1 MISVY
6 DQTVNNNLTVR
17 DYEGMKKYLDLI
29 QWGRKNPVQFI
40 EKILQIPLMDY
51 QKWLISMTWNAEYA
65 CWVCSRNIGKS
76 FLAGVFLQTRAIL
89 FPKSK
94 ILILSAGSRQA
105 SESFTTMEN
114 IIKNNVKSLVRT
126 NTVVADEIKK
136 SKADSDGFT
145 HDQKK
150 GYSCEFLNGTT
161 IQSVVGTPKTMVG
174 KRANLLFYD
183 ESGIIPGELYNLTEP
198 FASASS
204 SFKLGSTYDA
214 EVYPPDMPNL
224 RLYVGSATDTNS
236 YFYGKYK
243 EACKQML
250 AGSRKYFA
258 ADLNC
263 EVAMHPTKDGKT
275 AGAFLSRDEVDR
287 KMRENEVLAMREY
300 YNIFDSFDLEDA
312 VVTRTDIFNNTQNYF
327 PVLRWGGKKHKYII
341 TFDPASKV
349 DNSPVLV
356 TELYRNEAKEWCGRF
371 VHMENLVVTYG
382 DGSKRPMRIDEQVSR
397 LRELI
402 YEYNGKEN
410 VAPYENVIVG
420 IDAGAGGQASA
431 ILQELT
437 KDWTDAQGRRHPG
450 LYDENDENMK
460 RWAEAYPHAV
470 AGSLISVEPRRYRNE
485 LFEATKVLVPQGVIK
500 FPPTCPKY
508 DTLVLDDDTEH
519 KLSKPEMASLIQM
532 DLMKEE
538 MMSMVRI
545 KSANGGIT
553 YALPAA
559 KRNRM
564 HDDRN
569 YVAVMACWIVRRMR
583 EDETVGDGAAISF
596 DCFFTDRKPS
606 DEGNDAW
613 SQMMRKG
620 GRAAP
625 MRPKS
630 PFAGKSPF
638 ANK

>member
-1 MISVY
+1 M
-6 DQTVNNNLTVR
+6 
-17 DYEGMKKYLDLI
+17 
-29 QWGRKNPVQFI
+29 
-40 EKILQIPLMDY
+40 
-51 QKWLISMTWNAEYA
+51 
-65 CWVCSRNIGKS
+65 
-76 FLAGVFLQTRAIL
+76 QTRAIL

-174 KRANLLFYD
+174 KRANILFYD

-214 EVYPPDMPNL
+214 EVYPEDMPNL

-250 AGSRKYFA
+250 SGNTKYFA

-263 EVAMHPTKDGKT
+263 EVAMHPTKDGKS
-275 AGAFLSRDEVDR
+275 AGAFLSKDEVNR
-287 KMRENEVLAMREY
+287 KMRESEVLAMREY

-312 VVTRTDIFNNTQNYF
+312 IVTRTDIFNNTEHF
-327 PVLRWGGKKHKYII
+327 APVLKWGGKKHKYII
-341 TFDPASKV
+341 TYDPASKV
-349 DNSPVLV
+349 DNSPVLI
-356 TELYRNEAKEWCGRF
+356 TEVFRNEQKEICGRF
-371 VHMENLVVTYG
+371 VHMENFIVTYG
-382 DGSKRPMRIDEQVSR
+382 DGSKRPMRIDEQVKR

-410 VAPYENVIVG
+410 IAPYENVTVL
-420 IDAGAGGQASA
+420 IDGGSGGQASA

-437 KDWTDAQGRRHPG
+437 KD
-450 LYDENDENMK
+450 
-460 RWAEAYPHAV
+460 
-470 AGSLISVEPRRYRNE
+470 
-485 LFEATKVLVPQGVIK
+485 
-500 FPPTCPKY
+500 
-508 DTLVLDDDTEH
+508 
-519 KLSKPEMASLIQM
+519 
-532 DLMKEE
+532 
-538 MMSMVRI
+538 
-545 KSANGGIT
+545 
-553 YALPAA
+553 
-559 KRNRM
+559 
-564 HDDRN
+564 
-569 YVAVMACWIVRRMR
+569 
-583 EDETVGDGAAISF
+583 
-596 DCFFTDRKPS
+596 
-606 DEGNDAW
+606 
-613 SQMMRKG
+613 
-620 GRAAP
+620 
-625 MRPKS
+625 
-630 PFAGKSPF
+630 
-638 ANK
+638 